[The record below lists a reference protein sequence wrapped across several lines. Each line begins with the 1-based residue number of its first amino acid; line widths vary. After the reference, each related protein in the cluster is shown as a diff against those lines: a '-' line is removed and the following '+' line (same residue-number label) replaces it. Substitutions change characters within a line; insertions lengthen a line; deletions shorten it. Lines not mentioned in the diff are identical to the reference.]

1 MDLADNILDKAL
13 ELAESGSWESVRLG
27 DIADELEIGL
37 DEVSRYY
44 RQKDDLAEAMFN
56 RVDQVMMTEASKP
69 GFKKLN
75 GRERIHRVIMV
86 WLLAL
91 APHRRATIDMLKYKL
106 EFGHIHLQASGI
118 LRISR
123 TVQWILEA
131 AGSKTVH
138 LARIAEEVGTT
149 GIYLSTFSYWL
160 TDHSEDYTKTV
171 KVLDSL
177 LRKAERLA
185 HVVNPSSLITQP
197 GSQRES

>member
-1 MDLADNILDKAL
+1 MNLADNILDKAL
-13 ELAESGSWESVRLG
+13 ELADSGSWESIRLS
-27 DIADELEIGL
+27 DIADELGISL
-37 DEVSRYY
+37 DEVSRCY

-56 RVDQVMMTEASKP
+56 RVDQVMMTEASKA
-69 GFKKLN
+69 GFNKLN
-75 GRERIHRVIMV
+75 GRERIHRVIMA

-91 APHRRATIDMLKYKL
+91 SPHRRATIDMLKYKL

-123 TVQWILEA
+123 TVQWMLEA
-131 AGSKTVH
+131 GGSRTVH

-149 GIYLSTFSYWL
+149 GIFLSTFSYWL
-160 TDHSEDYTKTV
+160 IDHSEGYAKTV

-177 LRKAERLA
+177 LHKAEKLA
-185 HVVNPSSLITQP
+185 YLVNPSSLITQP

>member
-1 MDLADNILDKAL
+1 MNLADNILDKAL
-13 ELAESGSWESVRLG
+13 ELAESGSWEYVRLS

-37 DEVSRYY
+37 DEVSRFY

-56 RVDQVMMTEASKP
+56 RADQIMMAEASKP
-69 GFKKLN
+69 EFKKLN
-75 GRERIHRVIMV
+75 GRERIHRVIMT

-123 TVQWILEA
+123 TIQWMLEA

-138 LARIAEEVGTT
+138 LARVAEEVGTT
-149 GIYLSTFSYWL
+149 SIFLSTFSYWL
-160 TDHSEDYTKTV
+160 IDHSEGYTKTV

-177 LRKAERLA
+177 LRKAEILA
-185 HVVNPSSLITQP
+185 HVVNSTSLIAQP
-197 GSQRES
+197 GTQRES